1 MIPYLVMRIRR
12 SHIMEDT
19 LNHFVAN
26 TYTDTDFKKPLK
38 VVFDDEE
45 GIDEGGVR
53 KEYYQI
59 MMKQLLDPNYG
70 TVCEIFVS
78 VISQL

>member
-1 MIPYLVMRIRR
+1 
-12 SHIMEDT
+12 MEDT
-19 LNHFVAN
+19 LNHFVAH
-26 TYTDTDFKKPLK
+26 TDSDFKKPLK
-38 VVFDDEE
+38 VVFDNEE

-70 TVCEIFVS
+70 R
-78 VISQL
+78 

>member
-19 LNHFVAN
+19 LNHFVAH
-26 TYTDTDFKKPLK
+26 TDSDFKKPLK
-38 VVFDDEE
+38 VVFDNEE

-70 TVCEIFVS
+70 
-78 VISQL
+78 Q